1 MRKVLTLTVAS
12 LVFAAAFASAGTD
25 KAVSHAKAAHG
36 TIQSLD
42 ATGKTFVLKMGSK
55 EMKVTYNDATTIT
68 GGELKDG
75 EQIEL
80 RAVEKSGAHVATA
93 IQIEPLKPA
102 KASNK

>member
-1 MRKVLTLTVAS
+1 
-12 LVFAAAFASAGTD
+12 
-25 KAVSHAKAAHG
+25 
-36 TIQSLD
+36 
-42 ATGKTFVLKMGSK
+42 MGSK